1 MSDLDPLRR
10 LQPDHIEPDD
20 PADPAVF
27 ARAKEQLM
35 STIDETHADVWRET
49 PDVYP
54 RLAYRDELAAVEYLS
69 RVFGFVEQREA
80 RLEFDGK
87 HLCWLR
93 SGTGMVMVTH
103 ANVDVHRIHSP
114 LDAGLTTA
122 IFHVYVH
129 DVDAHYANAVA
140 QGATITM
147 DLRDAFYGDR
157 VYEATDLEGHRW
169 HFGERFADIRA
180 RGGREPEPEDPPDA

>member
-87 HLCWLR
+87 YLCWLR

-157 VYEATDLEGHRW
+157 VYEATDPEGHRW
-169 HFGERFADIRA
+169 HFGERFDDIRA
-180 RGGREPEPEDPPDA
+180 RGGPEPVTE